1 MIVSLPKELEEF
13 VRKTAASG
21 EYPSA
26 EAVVVEA
33 LREFQG
39 NREDDIEAGSMR
51 SAPDGNCPPE
61 LKSIL
66 LEAVRGPHHPMPADY
81 FEQLRQRL
89 RVRESGAT
97 ARAACP
103 AMAKRLQNV
112 AKCLQRFNLRDE
124 AGEIRA
130 DETHVRRG
138 NAVMT
143 NVRRDVFVMRKG
155 RGQRRV
161 FGMREIVKP
170 KQAFRS
176 AIHFVAV

>member
-33 LREFQG
+33 LREFQN
-39 NREDDIEAGSMR
+39 NREGENGAVSMR

-66 LEAVRGPHHPMPADY
+66 LEAIRGPHHPMPAEY

-89 RVRESGAT
+89 R
-97 ARAACP
+97 
-103 AMAKRLQNV
+103 
-112 AKCLQRFNLRDE
+112 FNK
-124 AGEIRA
+124 
-130 DETHVRRG
+130 T
-138 NAVMT
+138 
-143 NVRRDVFVMRKG
+143 K
-155 RGQRRV
+155 
-161 FGMREIVKP
+161 
-170 KQAFRS
+170 
-176 AIHFVAV
+176 